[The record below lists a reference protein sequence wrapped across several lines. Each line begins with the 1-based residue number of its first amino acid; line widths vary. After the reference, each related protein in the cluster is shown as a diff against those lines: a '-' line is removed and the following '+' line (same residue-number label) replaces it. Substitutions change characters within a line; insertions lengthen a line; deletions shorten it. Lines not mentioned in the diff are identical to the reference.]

1 MYVFILYSYIAFGKH
16 IPIFMVCKS
25 MVSLKKIII
34 IKNYPYEIKAFDVLD
49 AFL

>member
-25 MVSLKKIII
+25 MVRLKKKEKKSI
-34 IKNYPYEIKAFDVLD
+34 YPYEIKAFDVLD
-49 AFL
+49 AFV